1 MSPELG
7 DTGGTHT
14 YRGGVCAVGPPRL
27 GFPGT
32 RWVQWAPPRPGLPRT
47 WWVQWDPPRLALPGT
62 QWVQWAPQ
70 DQGSLGHSGCNCVPP
85 PMPGLAGRTGQ
96 EVVPTMPPYAIAAG
110 RCSLFHSPRAAD
122 HQDTGLSWQGD
133 APCSPTS
140 CSWTWGFSHPRWLAI
155 THVSPPT
162 PELGCWDKRS
172 SFSASRQ
179 LNATPGRVLFVTPWE
194 CVLAVP
200 RLALA
205 FGLAWKDVAPPV
217 GGGEQ
222 KTGG

>member
-1 MSPELG
+1 MGPPETG
-7 DTGGTHT
+7 TPWDTVG
-14 YRGGVCAVGPPRL
+14 AVGPPR
-27 GFPGT
+27 PG
-32 RWVQWAPPRPGLPRT
+32 
-47 WWVQWDPPRLALPGT
+47 LPGT
-62 QWVQWAPQ
+62 QWVQ
-70 DQGSLGHSGCNCVPP
+70 LCPP

-110 RCSLFHSPRAAD
+110 MCSLFHSPRAAD

-140 CSWTWGFSHPRWLAI
+140 CSWTWGFSHPRWLAV